1 MLTCASGE
9 GVAAGGHGPGF
20 RTCSFLLHLFPERP
34 CPATVRELIGT
45 KRGYGF
51 SLFLSMIDSP
61 ASGALVLDLAAR
73 NDDLMDGNNHQ
84 FLRFPCFSS
93 SWIAMAS
100 SRFSHSP
107 MIFRSW
113 ALRLLSSSSAMAS
126 TWRRSDSSSS
136 RIIFVIFLTTSIGKC
151 AESIYALWNLG

>member
-73 NDDLMDGNNHQ
+73 KDELLHWNNHQ

-93 SWIAMAS
+93 SLIAMAS
-100 SRFSHSP
+100 SRFNHSE
-107 MIFRSW
+107 IIRLIW
-113 ALRLLSSSSAMAS
+113 ARRLRPSSSAIAS
-126 TWRRSDSSSS
+126 TCFKSSSLSSMSIS
-136 RIIFVIFLTTSIGKC
+136 RISFFTLDGSPADYCPRPQG
-151 AESIYALWNLG
+151 S